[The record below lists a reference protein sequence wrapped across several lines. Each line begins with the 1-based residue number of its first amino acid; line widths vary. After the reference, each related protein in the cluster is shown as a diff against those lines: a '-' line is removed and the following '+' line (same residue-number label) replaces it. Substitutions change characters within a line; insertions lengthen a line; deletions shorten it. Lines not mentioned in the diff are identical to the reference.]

1 MRRDDGRALPTF
13 VSQALAGEPI
23 TVNGA
28 GRQTRSF
35 CYVDDLIE
43 GLWRLLQTGITG
55 PMNLGNPEEVTVL
68 ELAERVRAAV
78 GADVEI
84 VHVDQPVDDPQVRRP
99 DISLALREL
108 GWEPTIHL
116 RDGLERMVAWARR
129 AWAERGVETS

>member
-43 GLWRLLQTGITG
+43 GLWRLLQSGITG

-108 GWEPTIHL
+108 GWEPTIYL
-116 RDGLERMVAWARR
+116 RDGLQRMVAWARR
-129 AWAERGVETS
+129 AWAERRVETG